1 MKNLKITSIAGLT
14 GIAALVLMSV
24 FTTLTATAADKA
36 EINTVATLR
45 DHTAID
51 TQKEPNRIPK
61 VSNNDVKQKR
71 NYPMQPPIIPHTTRN
86 YEVNALNNKCMSC
99 HSRQQTEKSQA
110 PMVSVTHYMNRDGNF
125 LAEVSPR
132 RYFCNQCHVT
142 QADAEPLV
150 ENTFTDMH
158 TLMKKKATTDEE
170 H

>member
-1 MKNLKITSIAGLT
+1 MKSLKITSIAGLT
-14 GIAALVLMSV
+14 GLAALILLPVL
-24 FTTLTATAADKA
+24 TTLTATAADKA

-45 DHTAID
+45 DHTEIT
-51 TQKEPNRIPK
+51 TQKEPNRIPQVINK
-61 VSNNDVKQKR
+61 DIKQGR

-86 YEVNALNNKCMSC
+86 YEVNTLNNKCMSC

-110 PMVSVTHYMNRDGNF
+110 PMVSVTHYMDRDGNF

-142 QADAEPLV
+142 QLDAEPLV

-158 TLMKKKATTDEE
+158 SLMKKKATAANK